1 MNTSERTGVVDFAA
15 YKDAPRRIEG
25 RDKVTGKAIYA
36 GDFYSDRLERDID
49 VAYAVTSTQATGSV
63 LSIDTQA
70 ALAGEGV
77 HAVLTHENAPRLKKV
92 LSLNGTE
99 IGDILPLQDNKLHYG
114 GQCIALVV
122 ADSLEHARNA
132 ALLVTV
138 RYSEPE
144 PKAAFTLGQG
154 QDRLNDA
161 KQVGAMEKGKV
172 EIGDPEKVYDRST
185 HRVDITVDTSP
196 HHHNAMEPG
205 AIVATWEDD
214 GGLTIRMPSQ
224 FCYGDAV
231 ILGEAFGFGLK
242 ERLPRIVGQVIGGLE
257 FDNKVRVITPLAG
270 GAFGSKQANI
280 HTLLAPMAAK
290 VVGRPVKLVLSREQ
304 TFSMMPFRG
313 QSQQRLRLS
322 ADVNGNLEAILQDV
336 QIAQGAGGTFIEPAS
351 ENTTKVYACKNIW
364 VNTQTARLDTGAPGW
379 MRGPGASLGQFAME
393 IAIDMLAEK
402 SGIDPLEIRLR
413 NHADVEPDTGHEWS
427 SKSLKQCYQAA
438 AERIGWSA
446 RDPRVRSMRE
456 GRNLVGFGMATS
468 IYPTRML
475 PAVASITLYPTGKA
489 VVKSAVHEIGQGML
503 TAMTQVAA
511 EHLGLPL
518 AAVHLEWGDTRL
530 PYGSMAV
537 GSMGALTNGAAIA
550 EAAIQVSKALFKKV
564 VNDSASP
571 LCGQHND
578 HLAII
583 GEFIVAQ
590 DGTKES
596 VTAAASRLT
605 EPIEEEA
612 ITGRPPQLPSLP
624 HKYGRSVFGAQF
636 VKVLIDPDTMHL
648 KVERLVGAFAG
659 GRALNPMLVRSQLM
673 GSMVWGLGQALM
685 EESSIDPRNGIWMN
699 GNLGEALVPVNADT
713 GGIEVIL
720 IEEDDRRGHPLGI
733 KGMGEI
739 GVIGTAAAV
748 SNAIYHATGK
758 RLTSLPMKIN
768 DLLGSI

>member
-1 MNTSERTGVVDFAA
+1 MNTVERTGMVDFAT
-15 YKDAPRRIEG
+15 YRKAPRRIEG
-25 RDKVTGKAIYA
+25 RDKVMGKAVYA
-36 GDFYSDRLERDID
+36 GDLYSDRLERAID

-63 LSIDTQA
+63 LSIETQA
-70 ALAGEGV
+70 ALASEGV

-99 IGDILPLQDNKLHYG
+99 IGDILPLQDGTLHYG
-114 GQCIALVV
+114 GQCVALVV
-122 ADSLEHARNA
+122 ADTLEHARNA

-144 PKAAFTLGQG
+144 ATPAFNLRQG
-154 QDRLNDA
+154 QSRLHDA
-161 KQVGAMEKGKV
+161 TSVGAMEKGKV
-172 EIGDPEKVYDRST
+172 EIGDPERVYGLST
-185 HRVDITVDTSP
+185 HRVDVTVDTSP

-205 AIVATWEDD
+205 AIVATWEDN

-242 ERLPRIVGQVIGGLE
+242 DRLPRIVGQVIGGLE
-257 FDNKVRVITPLAG
+257 FDNKIRVITPLAG

-290 VVGRPVKLVLSREQ
+290 VVGRPVKLVLTREQ
-304 TFSMMPFRG
+304 TFTLMPFRG
-313 QSQQRLRLS
+313 QSHQRLRMS
-322 ADVNGNLEAILQDV
+322 ADVNGNLEAILQDAEL
-336 QIAQGAGGTFIEPAS
+336 AQGAGGTFIEPAG

-364 VNTQTARLDTGAPGW
+364 VNSKTARLDTGAPGW
-379 MRGPGASLGQFAME
+379 MRGPGASLGQFAVE

-402 SGIDPLEIRLR
+402 AGLDPLAMRLR
-413 NHADVEPDTGHEWS
+413 NYADVEPDTGHEWS
-427 SKSLKQCYQAA
+427 SKSLKQCYEGG
-438 AERIGWSA
+438 AERSGWFA
-446 RDPRVRSMRE
+446 RDPRVGSMRE

-475 PAVASITLYPTGKA
+475 PAVASITLYPTGTA

-511 EHLGLPL
+511 EHLGLPI
-518 AAVHLEWGDTRL
+518 AAVQLEWGDTRL

-537 GSMGALTNGAAIA
+537 GSMGALSNGTAIA
-550 EAAIQVSKALFKKV
+550 EAAIKVAKALFHKV
-564 VNDSASP
+564 VKDSASP
-571 LCGQHND
+571 LCGQRID
-578 HLAII
+578 HLAVE
-583 GEFIVAQ
+583 GEFIVAP
-590 DGTKES
+590 DGKKES
-596 VTAAASRLT
+596 VTVAASRLT

-624 HKYGRSVFGAQF
+624 HTYGRSVFGAQF
-636 VKVLIDPDTMHL
+636 VKVLVDPDTMHL
-648 KVERLVGAFAG
+648 KVDRLVGAFAG
-659 GRALNPMLVRSQLM
+659 GRALNPLLVRSQLM

-685 EESSIDPRNGIWMN
+685 EESSIDQRTGLWMN

-713 GGIEVIL
+713 GGVEALL
-720 IEEDDRRGHPLGI
+720 IEEDDRRGSPLGI

-748 SNAIYHATGK
+748 SNAIYHATGR
-758 RLTSLPMKIN
+758 RLTSLPMKID
-768 DLLGSI
+768 DLLQGS